1 MLYAYPEVCL
11 QLAREH
17 AADLARMYRQAQP
30 RTENRPRSR
39 RSAASGVTAAL
50 YGRLRRRTRR
60 VTA

>member
-1 MLYAYPEVCL
+1 MLYAYPEACL

-30 RTENRPRSR
+30 WTEKRPRPV
-39 RSAASGVTAAL
+39 RSAASDATAAL
-50 YGRLRRRTRR
+50 YGRLRRRARR